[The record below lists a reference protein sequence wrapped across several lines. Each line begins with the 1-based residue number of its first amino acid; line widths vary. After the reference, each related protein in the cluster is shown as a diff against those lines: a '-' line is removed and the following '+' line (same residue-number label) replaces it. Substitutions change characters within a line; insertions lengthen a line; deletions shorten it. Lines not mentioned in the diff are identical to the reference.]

1 MGKGEFV
8 WWQGV
13 VEDRHDPLYLGRCK
27 VRILGWHTE
36 NRTEM
41 PIPSLPWAYPI
52 QPITSAAQTG
62 VGISPTGPV
71 EGTWVIGFFRDGEA
85 AQEPVFFGTLGGIPE
100 AQARPDKGFGDPRA
114 VEPPEDKH
122 PFQAL
127 AKRLLKYDVNDPK
140 ARVPRAPDVITH
152 YGQGETLP
160 KDDGGPFRWMTDAVS
175 ITTDATGR
183 TNKAVNVLLEEQAT
197 RERYPD
203 LANFEGEPTT
213 PRAARGQF
221 GNLEGKGYHSAR
233 GILGQKVQWRSQLV
247 SGTGFTVAQND
258 TDSWHEPDPSMIYG
272 AIYPYNHVQQS
283 ESGHILEVDD
293 TPGKERLHRYHR
305 AGTFEEIGAL
315 GQRILKVANEN
326 FNITLSNDYTA
337 VKGSKYENIAGKLDV
352 VTRGGW
358 FQKSKS
364 VAVETTGDISF
375 DASTST
381 VSVNAENIILDAAE
395 GNVTIKGKSVTV
407 SRRDASNTDKTSG
420 NETKQVGGKYV
431 LRSGSLQF
439 GSRGGVG
446 ISSGLGINLIAG
458 LGGIKES
465 IVGVPGNTSRGSDVA
480 FGDIKLTSHIGN
492 FSAGAGPFQASASI
506 EATLFGTATITGGF
520 GLSSITVGPTGIELA
535 YLNNS
540 ISIGPAGIDI
550 KGTMINIE
558 ALATLNAK
566 ATGIATLESSAI
578 TNVKGSLV
586 MLNP

>member
-36 NRTEM
+36 NKTEM

-100 AQARPDKGFGDPRA
+100 AQVRSDRGFGDPRV

-127 AKRLLKYDVNDPK
+127 AKRLLKYDVNDPN

-160 KDDGGPFRWMTDAVS
+160 KKDGGAFRWMTDAVS
-175 ITTDATGR
+175 VKGDATGK
-183 TNKAVNVLLEEQAT
+183 TQKSVNVLLEEQAT

-221 GNLEGKGYHSAR
+221 GNIEGKGYYSER
-233 GILGQKVQWRSQLV
+233 GILGQKIQWRSQLV

-258 TDSWHEPDPSMIYG
+258 VDSWHEPDPSVIYG
-272 AIYPYNHVQQS
+272 AIYPYNHVHQS
-283 ESGHILEVDD
+283 ESGHILEIDD

-315 GQRILKVANEN
+315 GQRIMKVANEN

-337 VKGSKYENIAGKLDV
+337 VKGHKYENIAGKLDV
-352 VTRGGW
+352 VTKGGW

-364 VAVETTGDISF
+364 VDVETTGDISF

-395 GNVTIKGKSVTV
+395 GNVTIKGKSVTIEK
-407 SRRDASNTDKTSG
+407 RDASNTEKTSG
-420 NETKQVGGKYV
+420 NETKKVGGKYV

-446 ISSGLGINLIAG
+446 ITSGVGINLIAG
-458 LGGIKES
+458 PGGLKES
-465 IVGVPGNTSRGSDVA
+465 ITGFPGVVARQSDVA
-480 FGDIKLTSHIGN
+480 FGNIELTSHVGN
-492 FSAGAGPFQASASI
+492 FSASSGPFGTFASVEVGLSSI
-506 EATLFGTATITGGF
+506 VTITAGF
-520 GLSSITVGPTGIELA
+520 GLSTLTLGPAGIEMK

-540 ISIGPAGIDI
+540 IALGPTGIDI
-550 KGTMINIE
+550 NGTIINLE
-558 ALATLNAK
+558 ALATLTAK
-566 ATGIATLESSAI
+566 ATGIATVESSAV
-578 TNVKGSLV
+578 TNVKGSIV
-586 MLNP
+586 MLN

>member
-1 MGKGEFV
+1 MGKDGFV

-36 NRTEM
+36 NKTEM

-114 VEPPEDKH
+114 VEPPEDAH

-140 ARVPRAPDVITH
+140 VRVPRAPDVITH

-160 KDDGGPFRWMTDAVS
+160 KKDGGAFRWMTDAVS
-175 ITTDATGR
+175 VKGDATGK
-183 TNKAVNVLLEEQAT
+183 TQKSVNVLLEEQAT

-221 GNLEGKGYHSAR
+221 GNIEGKGYYSQR

-258 TDSWHEPDPSMIYG
+258 VDSWHEPDPSVIYG
-272 AIYPYNHVQQS
+272 AIYPYNHVHQS

-315 GQRILKVANEN
+315 GQRIMKVANEN

-337 VKGSKYENIAGKLDV
+337 VKGHKYENIAGKLDV
-352 VTRGGW
+352 VTKGGW

-364 VAVETTGDISF
+364 VDVETTGDISF

-395 GNVTIKGKSVTV
+395 GNVTIKGKSVTIEK
-407 SRRDASNTDKTSG
+407 RDASNTEKTSG
-420 NETKQVGGKYV
+420 NETKKVGGKYV

-446 ISSGLGINLIAG
+446 ITSGVGINLIAG
-458 LGGIKES
+458 PGGLKES
-465 IVGVPGNTSRGSDVA
+465 ITGFPGIVARQSDVA
-480 FGDIKLTSHIGN
+480 FGNIELTSHVGN
-492 FSAGAGPFQASASI
+492 FSASSGPFGTFASVEVGLSSI
-506 EATLFGTATITGGF
+506 VTITAGF
-520 GLSSITVGPTGIELA
+520 GLSTLTLGPAGIEMK

-540 ISIGPAGIDI
+540 IALGPTGIDI
-550 KGTMINIE
+550 NGTIINLE
-558 ALATLNAK
+558 ALATLTAK
-566 ATGIATLESSAI
+566 ATGIATVESSAV
-578 TNVKGSLV
+578 TNVKGSIV
-586 MLNP
+586 MLN